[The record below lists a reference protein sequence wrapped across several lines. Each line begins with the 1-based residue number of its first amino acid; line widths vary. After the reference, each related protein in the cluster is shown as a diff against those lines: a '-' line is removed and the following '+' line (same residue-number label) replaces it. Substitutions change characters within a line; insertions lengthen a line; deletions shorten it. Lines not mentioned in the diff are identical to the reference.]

1 MTVKHT
7 TNLDQFTLHRMNR
20 RVNKSHV
27 KKLAASIK
35 SIGLKTPIVVTK
47 SNVIIDGQHRYHAVK
62 LLLEAGENV
71 KLPYIQKQLTYSDI
85 AEINSNQLRW
95 TNKDW
100 IEYHAKNGNGNYEA
114 LLLCQK
120 AYPAIKLSALAPLLH
135 NGTNLSTQKLI
146 KGEFVYIMDDTRKYI
161 CEQVTSMVK
170 ERPEFG
176 MKSFLLAVTWLM
188 RSPEFMSKRLF
199 TKLSANLH
207 SVRHQSGTGNWAQH
221 LLYWYNKGLSAKK
234 KLRIDDLP
242 RHH

>member
-20 RVNKSHV
+20 KVNKSHV

-35 SIGLKTPIVVTK
+35 SIGLKTPIVVT
-47 SNVIIDGQHRYHAVK
+47 SGNVIIDGQHRYEAIK
-62 LLLEAGENV
+62 LLLKAGEDI
-71 KLPYIQKQLTYSDI
+71 KLPYIKKNLKVSDI

-100 IEYHAKNGNGNYEA
+100 IEYHAKSGNGNYKA

-120 AYPAIKLSALAPLLH
+120 AYPAVKLSALAPLLH
-135 NGTNLSTQKLI
+135 QGTNLTTQQI
-146 KGEFVYIMDDTRKYI
+146 NRGEFVYMMDDTRKYI
-161 CEQVTSMVK
+161 LEQVTSMVR

-221 LLYWYNKGLSAKK
+221 LLYWYNKGLAAKN